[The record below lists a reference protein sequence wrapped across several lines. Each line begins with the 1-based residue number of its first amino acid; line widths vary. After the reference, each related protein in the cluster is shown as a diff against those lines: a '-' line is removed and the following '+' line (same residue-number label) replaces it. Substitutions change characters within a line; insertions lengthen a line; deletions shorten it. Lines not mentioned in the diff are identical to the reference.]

1 MSARNVQKEDA
12 KDVGHERE
20 AGTAMSSDLSK
31 AEDQV
36 VEQPVLWEQR
46 GAVALLTLNRPQALN
61 AMNVELLEALLAF
74 QEKIRGDR
82 TIRVVVLQAS
92 GEKAFCVGADL
103 KSRAKD
109 VDAGS
114 TEDRLGFLVRTVFRG
129 FEQLET
135 PVIAMIQGY
144 ALGGGMELA
153 LACDLRVA
161 SDSARFGFPESKI
174 GSMPGAGGTQRLT
187 RLVGAGWAK
196 ELMFLGG
203 QIGAD
208 EAKRMGMVNRV
219 LPAASL
225 TEETLALA
233 AEIAERAPL
242 SLGRIKAAV
251 NQALDTDLDTGL
263 VFETECHATL
273 RVSQDRMEGVK
284 AFVEKRKPEFTGR

>member
-1 MSARNVQKEDA
+1 MGSE
-12 KDVGHERE
+12 
-20 AGTAMSSDLSK
+20 LS
-31 AEDQV
+31 EDQDQAE
-36 VEQPVLWEQR
+36 EQLVLFEQS

-74 QEKIRGDR
+74 QGKIAGDAS
-82 TIRVVVLQAS
+82 IRVVVLRAS

-103 KSRAKD
+103 KGRAKD
-109 VDAGS
+109 YDAGS

-153 LACDLRVA
+153 LACDLRIA
-161 SDSARFGFPESKI
+161 SDTARFGFPESKI

-208 EAKRMGMVNRV
+208 EAMRIGLVNRV
-219 LPAASL
+219 APHASL
-225 TEETLALA
+225 MQETLALA
-233 AEIAERAPL
+233 EEIAQRAPL

-263 VFETECHATL
+263 AFEAECHAVL
-273 RVSQDRMEGVK
+273 RASEDRMEGVK
-284 AFVEKRKPEFTGR
+284 AFVEKRQPEFKGC

>member
-1 MSARNVQKEDA
+1 MGSELRTGQ
-12 KDVGHERE
+12 
-20 AGTAMSSDLSK
+20 
-31 AEDQV
+31 DQA
-36 VEQPVLWEQR
+36 VEQPVLFEQV
-46 GAVALLTLNRPQALN
+46 GAAGLLTLNRPQALN
-61 AMNVELLEALLAF
+61 AMNVEMLEALLAF
-74 QEKIRGDR
+74 QGKIHGDHS
-82 TIRVVVLQAS
+82 IRVVILRAC

-103 KSRAKD
+103 KGRAKD
-109 VDAGS
+109 YDAGS
-114 TEDRLGFLVRTVFRG
+114 TEDQLGVLVRKVFRG

-153 LACDLRVA
+153 LACDLRIA
-161 SDSARFGFPESKI
+161 SDRAKFGFPESKI

-208 EAKRMGMVNRV
+208 EAMRMGLVNRV
-219 LPAASL
+219 LPSSSL
-225 TEETLALA
+225 AEETFALA
-233 AEIAERAPL
+233 VEIGRRAPL

-263 VFETECHATL
+263 AFEAECHATL
-273 RVSQDRMEGVK
+273 RASQDRMEGVK
-284 AFVEKRKPEFTGR
+284 AFVEKRQPEFKGC

>member
-1 MSARNVQKEDA
+1 M
-12 KDVGHERE
+12 G
-20 AGTAMSSDLSK
+20 SDPRTV
-31 AEDQV
+31 EEQV
-36 VEQPVLWEQR
+36 LEQPVLWEQR
-46 GAVALLTLNRPQALN
+46 GPVGILTLNRPQALN

-74 QEKIRGDR
+74 QDKIRGDR
-82 TIRVVVLQAS
+82 SIRVVVLRAC

-161 SDSARFGFPESKI
+161 SDKAKFGFPESKI

-208 EAKRMGMVNRV
+208 EAKRMGMINRV
-219 LPAASL
+219 VPSATL

-233 AEIAERAPL
+233 AEIAQRAPL

-251 NQALDTDLDTGL
+251 DQALDTDLDTGL
-263 VFETECHATL
+263 AFETECHATL
-273 RVSQDRMEGVK
+273 RASQDRMEGVK
-284 AFVEKRKPEFTGR
+284 AFVEKRQPEFKGC

>member
-1 MSARNVQKEDA
+1 MGSELRTEQ
-12 KDVGHERE
+12 
-20 AGTAMSSDLSK
+20 
-31 AEDQV
+31 DQGA
-36 VEQPVLWEQR
+36 EQPVLFEQS
-46 GAVALLTLNRPQALN
+46 GAVGLLTLNRPQALN
-61 AMNVELLEALLAF
+61 AMNVEMLETLLAF
-74 QEKIRGDR
+74 QDKIRGDHS
-82 TIRVVVLQAS
+82 IRVVILRAC

-103 KSRAKD
+103 KGRAKD
-109 VDAGS
+109 YDSGS
-114 TEDRLGFLVRTVFRG
+114 TEDQLGVLVRKVFRG

-161 SDSARFGFPESKI
+161 SDTAKFGFPESKI

-187 RLVGAGWAK
+187 RLIGAGWTK

-203 QIGAD
+203 QIKAD
-208 EAKRMGMVNRV
+208 EAMRIGLVNRV
-219 LPAASL
+219 VPAASL

-233 AEIAERAPL
+233 AEIAQRAPL

-263 VFETECHATL
+263 AFETECHATL
-273 RVSQDRMEGVK
+273 RASQDRMEGVK
-284 AFVEKRKPEFTGR
+284 AFVEKRLPEFKGC

>member
-1 MSARNVQKEDA
+1 MGSAPKTVED
-12 KDVGHERE
+12 E
-20 AGTAMSSDLSK
+20 A
-31 AEDQV
+31 
-36 VEQPVLWEQR
+36 VEQPVLFEQR
-46 GAVALLTLNRPQALN
+46 GAVGLLTLNRPQALN

-74 QEKIRGDR
+74 QDKIRGDR
-82 TIRVVVLQAS
+82 SIRVVVLRAC

-114 TEDRLGFLVRTVFRG
+114 TEDRLGYLVRTVFRG

-144 ALGGGMELA
+144 ALGGGLELA
-153 LACDLRVA
+153 LACDLRVVA
-161 SDSARFGFPESKI
+161 EKAKFGFPEAKI

-187 RLVGAGWAK
+187 RLIGAGWTK

-203 QIGAD
+203 QVSAA
-208 EAKRMGMVNRV
+208 EAHRMGMVNRV
-219 LPAASL
+219 VPNDSL
-225 TEETLALA
+225 LEETLALA
-233 AEIAERAPL
+233 TEIAQRAPL

-251 NQALDTDLDTGL
+251 EQALDTDLDTGL

-273 RVSQDRMEGVK
+273 RASQDRAEGVK
-284 AFVEKRKPEFTGR
+284 AFVEKRPPEFKGC

>member
-1 MSARNVQKEDA
+1 MGSES
-12 KDVGHERE
+12 
-20 AGTAMSSDLSK
+20 GTG
-31 AEDQV
+31 EDQV
-36 VEQPVLWEQR
+36 PEQPVLFEQQ
-46 GAVALLTLNRPQALN
+46 GAVGILTLNRPQALN

-74 QEKIRGDR
+74 QDKIRGDHS
-82 TIRVVVLQAS
+82 IRVVVLRAS

-153 LACDLRVA
+153 LACDLRIA
-161 SDSARFGFPESKI
+161 SDKAKFGFPESKI

-208 EAKRMGMVNRV
+208 EAQRMGMINRV
-219 LPAASL
+219 VPSATL

-233 AEIAERAPL
+233 AEIAQRAPL

-251 NQALDTDLDTGL
+251 DQALDTDLDTGL
-263 VFETECHATL
+263 AFETECHATL
-273 RVSQDRMEGVK
+273 RASQDRMEGVK
-284 AFVEKRKPEFTGR
+284 AFVEKRQPEFKGC

>member
-1 MSARNVQKEDA
+1 V
-12 KDVGHERE
+12 
-20 AGTAMSSDLSK
+20 MSSELGTDD
-31 AEDQV
+31 DQV
-36 VEQPVLWEQR
+36 VEQPVLWEQQ
-46 GAVALLTLNRPQALN
+46 GAVGLLTLNRPQALN

-74 QEKIRGDR
+74 QDKIRGDR
-82 TIRVVVLQAS
+82 SIRVVVLRAC

-161 SDSARFGFPESKI
+161 SDTARFGFPESKI

-187 RLVGAGWAK
+187 RLVGAGWTK

-208 EAKRMGMVNRV
+208 EARRIGMVNRV
-219 LPAASL
+219 VPAATL

-251 NQALDTDLDTGL
+251 NQALDTDLDSGL

-273 RVSQDRMEGVK
+273 RASQDRMEGVK
-284 AFVEKRKPEFTGR
+284 AFVEKRKPEFKGC